1 MLCAQQDQ
9 QYWSLWGWNYKL
21 RIQEYSS
28 QDTTEIN
35 FSGPLLPTQFYKQ
48 TNSYFNKNELM
59 AVTRLNDTRSRQLFN
74 MLQEQTKSKCL
85 IIIAE
90 QTCYYEYFFFKF
102 LIKKLRIS
110 YDVSYFAR
118 RSTKASKA
126 SLNHL
131 IALDSTREMR
141 AQCTY
146 NPLKKQSVQ
155 SRDGVW
161 FLLLLPRI
169 TIFAPI

>member
-90 QTCYYEYFFFKF
+90 QTCYEYF
-102 LIKKLRIS
+102 
-110 YDVSYFAR
+110 
-118 RSTKASKA
+118 
-126 SLNHL
+126 
-131 IALDSTREMR
+131 
-141 AQCTY
+141 
-146 NPLKKQSVQ
+146 
-155 SRDGVW
+155 
-161 FLLLLPRI
+161 
-169 TIFAPI
+169 

>member
-1 MLCAQQDQ
+1 MPD
-9 QYWSLWGWNYKL
+9 NYRRTNML
-21 RIQEYSS
+21 RI
-28 QDTTEIN
+28 
-35 FSGPLLPTQFYKQ
+35 
-48 TNSYFNKNELM
+48 
-59 AVTRLNDTRSRQLFN
+59 
-74 MLQEQTKSKCL
+74 
-85 IIIAE
+85 
-90 QTCYYEYFFFKF
+90 F
-102 LIKKLRIS
+102 LIKILNQEIKNFLNVD
-110 YDVSYFAR
+110 DVSYFAR
-118 RSTKASKA
+118 RSTKASKD

-161 FLLLLPRI
+161 FLMLLLPRI